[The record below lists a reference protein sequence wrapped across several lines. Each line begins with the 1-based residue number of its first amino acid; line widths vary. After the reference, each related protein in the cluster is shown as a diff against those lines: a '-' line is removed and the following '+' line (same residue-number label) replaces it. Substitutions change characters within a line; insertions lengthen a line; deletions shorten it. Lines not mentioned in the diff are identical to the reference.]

1 MDSLKDRTAL
11 VTGGGR
17 GIGRAIA
24 LALASEGARVAV
36 AARSVSEIEQ
46 VAAEIVALDRRAIFL
61 PLDVSDRA
69 ALATLP
75 ERVAQELGPVDILV
89 NNVGLFASGPVVRT
103 LDAEWDALMAVNV
116 TAPFLLSRACLPSM
130 VGRGYGRI
138 VNVSSVAGR
147 TGLKNGAAYAAS
159 KHALIGLTRSL
170 ALEVA
175 RKGVT
180 ANAVCPGLTDTQM
193 LEEAIAATCA
203 ATGKDEGEVRAA
215 LLAEIP
221 LGRLAVPDEVA
232 QAVVL
237 CVKNGAMT
245 GQIVQVDGGALLA

>member
-24 LALASEGARVAV
+24 LALAREGARVAV

-89 NNVGLFASGPVVRT
+89 NNAGLFASGPVVRT
-103 LDAEWDALMAVNV
+103 LDAEWDALMTVNA

-147 TGLKNGAAYAAS
+147 TGLKNGGAYAAS

-180 ANAVCPGLTDTQM
+180 ANAVCPGLTDAQM
-193 LEEAIAATCA
+193 LEEAVAATCA
-203 ATGKDEGEVRAA
+203 ATGKAEGEIRAA

-245 GQIVQVDGGALLA
+245 GQILQVDGGELMA